1 MAIVLNKKFP
11 LCLIAIVYLLSTGC
25 STHVVVTGD
34 YPPVLVQPLD
44 YNVGLVLDSSFIDY
58 SFTREK
64 DDQKIIITLGSS
76 QTELFS
82 HIFGGMFTNMQR
94 LQGKPQITTN
104 PMDLVVIPHVEKLQI
119 SMPDETSLNV
129 FEIWIQYKLEIFD
142 INGALI
148 TEWLVSSYGRTQ
160 TRFLKSTE
168 SALHQATNSALRDAG
183 AQIVTGFNSIS
194 KIRDRI
200 KRNMSSNNVK

>member
-1 MAIVLNKKFP
+1 MAIVLNKKF
-11 LCLIAIVYLLSTGC
+11 LLGLTTIVYLLLTGC
-25 STHVVVTGD
+25 STHVVVTGE

-44 YNVGLVLDSSFIDY
+44 YNVGLVLGSSFTDY

-82 HIFGGMFTNMQR
+82 QIFESMFTSMQR

-104 PMDLVVIPHVEKLQI
+104 SMDLVVIPRVEKLQI

-129 FEIWIQYKLEIFD
+129 FEVWIQYKLEIFD
-142 INGALI
+142 TNSALI
-148 TEWLVSSYGRTQ
+148 TEWSVSSYGRTQ
-160 TRFLKSTE
+160 TRFLKSIE

-183 AQIVTGFNSIS
+183 TQIVIGFNGIP
-194 KIRDRI
+194 KIRDWV
-200 KRNMSSNNVK
+200 KREMDSNNAR

>member
-1 MAIVLNKKFP
+1 MAIVLNKKIS
-11 LCLIAIVYLLSTGC
+11 LSLTVIVYFLLTGC
-25 STHVVVTGD
+25 STHVVVTGE
-34 YPPVLVQPLD
+34 YPPVLAQPLD
-44 YNVGLVLDSSFIDY
+44 YNVGLVLDSSFTDY

-82 HIFGGMFTNMQR
+82 HIFESMFTSMQR

-104 PMDLVVIPHVEKLQI
+104 FMDLVVIPRVEKLQI

-129 FEIWIQYKLEIFD
+129 FEVWIQYKLEIFD
-142 INGALI
+142 TNSALI
-148 TEWLVSSYGRTQ
+148 TEWSVSSYGRTQ

-183 AQIVTGFNSIS
+183 VQIVIGFNSIP
-194 KIRDRI
+194 KIRDWV
-200 KRNMSSNNVK
+200 KRKMDSNNAR